1 MNERRSFGQL
11 LILVLLTQVFSLL
24 QLSAGS
30 NDEALALVALKATIT
45 DPQNHLGDWKVVDA
59 STNDPCLWTGVTCGN
74 SSSSSS
80 SLSMVVSLN
89 LSSMNLTGTLSPELG
104 RLKNLVTISVDC
116 NNFTGPV
123 PAEITT
129 LSQLQYVNISN
140 NNFSDGLPANFS
152 QLQLLQVCICAGFIL
167 TFIIYFHF
175 YFFVI
180 AESALIIFR
189 SIHFWGTGCFY
200 IYSGSHAM
208 AKMKPHVEFIHNNTI
223 CRFWIASTTI
233 CQGHCRLTCGGF
245 PPSST

>member
-1 MNERRSFGQL
+1 MIMNERRRFGQL

-30 NDEALALVALKATIT
+30 NEEALALVALKATIT
-45 DPQNHLGDWKVVDA
+45 DPQNHLGDWKVVVNA

-74 SSSSSS
+74 SSSSSL
-80 SLSMVVSLN
+80 SLVVSLT

-104 RLKNLVTISVDC
+104 RLKNLVTISLDC

-152 QLQLLQVCICAGFIL
+152 QLQLLQVCVCAGLIL
-167 TFIIYFHF
+167 MFMIYFQF
-175 YFFVI
+175 LVFVFVLV
-180 AESALIIFR
+180 ASALIIFR
-189 SIHFWGTGCFY
+189 STHFWGTGCF
-200 IYSGSHAM
+200 IYFGSHAM
-208 AKMKPHVEFIHNNTI
+208 ANTKPHVEFIIIPFAGSGLLQQQSVRVT
-223 CRFWIASTTI
+223 AD
-233 CQGHCRLTCGGF
+233 
-245 PPSST
+245 

>member
-1 MNERRSFGQL
+1 MKERRSFGQL

-30 NDEALALVALKATIT
+30 NEEALALVALKATIT
-45 DPQNHLGDWKVVDA
+45 DPQNHLGDWKVVVNA

-104 RLKNLVTISVDC
+104 RLQNLVTISLDC

-152 QLQLLQVCICAGFIL
+152 QLQLLQVCVSVQFL
-167 TFIIYFHF
+167 F
-175 YFFVI
+175 
-180 AESALIIFR
+180 
-189 SIHFWGTGCFY
+189 
-200 IYSGSHAM
+200 
-208 AKMKPHVEFIHNNTI
+208 
-223 CRFWIASTTI
+223 
-233 CQGHCRLTCGGF
+233 
-245 PPSST
+245 

>member
-1 MNERRSFGQL
+1 MEGMIMKERRSFGQL

-30 NDEALALVALKATIT
+30 NEEALALVALKATIT
-45 DPQNHLGDWKVVDA
+45 DPQNHLGDWKVVVNA

-104 RLKNLVTISVDC
+104 RLQNLVTISLDC

-152 QLQLLQVCICAGFIL
+152 QLQLLQVCVSVQFL
-167 TFIIYFHF
+167 F
-175 YFFVI
+175 
-180 AESALIIFR
+180 
-189 SIHFWGTGCFY
+189 
-200 IYSGSHAM
+200 
-208 AKMKPHVEFIHNNTI
+208 
-223 CRFWIASTTI
+223 
-233 CQGHCRLTCGGF
+233 
-245 PPSST
+245 

>member
-1 MNERRSFGQL
+1 MIMNERRSFGQL

-167 TFIIYFHF
+167 TFIIYFHLFFLFFLF
-175 YFFVI
+175 YRTLLSSSSDPSTFGELDVLYI
-180 AESALIIFR
+180 LALMPWPR
-189 SIHFWGTGCFY
+189 
-200 IYSGSHAM
+200 
-208 AKMKPHVEFIHNNTI
+208 
-223 CRFWIASTTI
+223 
-233 CQGHCRLTCGGF
+233 
-245 PPSST
+245 

>member
-1 MNERRSFGQL
+1 MIMKERRSFGQL
-11 LILVLLTQVFSLL
+11 LMILVLLTQVFSLL
-24 QLSAGS
+24 QLSAAS

-45 DPQNHLGDWKVVDA
+45 DPQNHLGDWKVVVNA

-80 SLSMVVSLN
+80 SSLSMVVGLN

-104 RLKNLVTISVDC
+104 RLRNLVTISLDC

-152 QLQLLQVCICAGFIL
+152 QLQLLQVCVSVQVL
-167 TFIIYFHF
+167 
-175 YFFVI
+175 
-180 AESALIIFR
+180 FR
-189 SIHFWGTGCFY
+189 Y
-200 IYSGSHAM
+200 
-208 AKMKPHVEFIHNNTI
+208 V
-223 CRFWIASTTI
+223 
-233 CQGHCRLTCGGF
+233 
-245 PPSST
+245 